1 MAHVED
7 IRDCS
12 DGFFAED
19 VVELSCDVDFEGVL
33 LPFLRRCR
41 DAGVPRA
48 RLEAYV
54 VW

>member
-1 MAHVED
+1 MAHMED

-12 DGFFAED
+12 DDFLADD
-19 VVELSCDVDFEGVL
+19 VVELSCDLDFEGVL

-48 RLEAYV
+48 RSEACV
-54 VW
+54 V